1 MAFKKIF
8 YLLASLSN
16 EKTCFEN
23 FSWSNINKIEK
34 YSIGIEAFAKDLP
47 SQDES
52 TKLKGDIYYKNF
64 NWFKTWV
71 NNHFKEKFYLI
82 WVYIPPYYYL
92 VFIFKIKFNRIYEI
106 NMRYLKSDQFPYY
119 LI

>member
-1 MAFKKIF
+1 MK
-8 YLLASLSN
+8 
-16 EKTCFEN
+16 KTCFEN

-71 NNHFKEKFYLI
+71 KNHFKEKILFK
-82 WVYIPPYYYL
+82 WYIYRHIIIL
-92 VFIFKIKFNRIYEI
+92 FFIFKN
-106 NMRYLKSDQFPYY
+106 
-119 LI
+119 